1 MLQPDAQSAPDLPNA
16 EGAHA
21 PSAWQARR
29 EWRMALELAN
39 SAVRTRDLQAWPQGD
54 GHPVIVLPGFL
65 AGPEST
71 VFLRGHLR
79 RLGYR
84 AHDWR
89 QGRNLGASPEL
100 TERLE
105 DLLLEIHDRYGR
117 RVSLVGWSAG
127 GIYAREMARALPDYT
142 RTVIT
147 LGSPFRGHPASTRA
161 WTMYRLMNRRHLARM
176 FTDEALAMRAAPL
189 PVPTTC
195 VYSRHDGIVAWQCC
209 VSEPAPRTENV
220 EVSATHFG
228 YGHELETLRVIAD
241 RLAQPEG
248 AWRPYAGHASSV
260 AAAPVSTPAPAATAA
275 TAAGLATASDPT
287 PAPDDDGPEHGRRAR
302 GRAG

>member
-1 MLQPDAQSAPDLPNA
+1 MPQPDPLAVPELPNA
-16 EGAHA
+16 DGAHA
-21 PSAWQARR
+21 PTAWQARR

-39 SAVRTRDLQAWPQGD
+39 SAVRTRDLQKWPQGD

-65 AGPEST
+65 GGPEST

-100 TERLE
+100 AERLE

-147 LGSPFRGHPASTRA
+147 LGSPFRGHPAATRA
-161 WTMYRLMNRRHLARM
+161 WTMYRFMNRRHLARM
-176 FTDEALAMRAAPL
+176 FTDEALALRAAPL
-189 PVPTTC
+189 RVPTTC
-195 VYSRHDGIVAWQCC
+195 VYSRQDGIVAWECC
-209 VSEPAPRTENV
+209 LSEPAPRTENV
-220 EVSATHFG
+220 EVTATHLG

-248 AWRPYAGHASSV
+248 AWQPYAG
-260 AAAPVSTPAPAATAA
+260 PAPAAAPSATTASEATASAA
-275 TAAGLATASDPT
+275 TASGAGPE
-287 PAPDDDGPEHGRRAR
+287 PPDDDHGPEHGRRAR

>member
-1 MLQPDAQSAPDLPNA
+1 MTEPRDLPALPDLASVPTA
-16 EGAHA
+16 EGVPM
-21 PSAWQARR
+21 PSAWQARH

-39 SAVRTRDLQAWPQGD
+39 AAVRTRDLHTWPQGD

-65 AGPEST
+65 GGPEST

-100 TERLE
+100 AQRLE

-147 LGSPFRGHPASTRA
+147 LGSPFRGHPAATRA
-161 WTMYRLMNRRHLARM
+161 WTMYRFMNRRHLARM
-176 FTDEALAMRAAPL
+176 FTDEALALRAAPL
-189 PVPTTC
+189 RVPTTC
-195 VYSRHDGIVAWQCC
+195 VYSRQDGIVAWEACIDRRSSC
-209 VSEPAPRTENV
+209 VEHV
-220 EVSATHFG
+220 EVRTTHIGLGFCPEV
-228 YGHELETLRVIAD
+228 YRIIAE
-241 RLAQPEG
+241 RLA
-248 AWRPYAGHASSV
+248 RHS
-260 AAAPVSTPAPAATAA
+260 
-275 TAAGLATASDPT
+275 
-287 PAPDDDGPEHGRRAR
+287 GRRD
-302 GRAG
+302 